1 MYCTIGNRKAKWV
14 GAAIP
19 KRTTHMRMWFTRQF
33 CICVIFWQRIIA
45 SSSFIDSLQ
54 CLVCARECRQSTL
67 PGCASISALIIPS
80 AEFIHLFAVAVVRL
94 CYELSLSRTYI
105 HAYCSVDV
113 AFITHWAWI
122 LNEFYLLLT
131 SSAVVLLVVLVCS
144 ANVDAELKM
153 NLHTY
158 MQEYNMEMVYNNIGV
173 WQFSSA
179 WRWAAWCSSLS
190 PPSLSSLPSLSL
202 HQSNNFH
209 MGIGPLV
216 FAFTHASYAQCNE
229 NMNILQWSKFI
240 VITFTNEWQRNRWAP
255 RRTVL

>member
-1 MYCTIGNRKAKWV
+1 
-14 GAAIP
+14 
-19 KRTTHMRMWFTRQF
+19 MRNFLTKNHCFFIIHWFATMF
-33 CICVIFWQRIIA
+33 
-45 SSSFIDSLQ
+45 S
-54 CLVCARECRQSTL
+54 VCARMQAEYVARMCINFSTYHPL
-67 PGCASISALIIPS
+67 GRIHSFICCGGCSAMLWIISLA
-80 AEFIHLFAVAVVRL
+80 H
-94 CYELSLSRTYI
+94 

-179 WRWAAWCSSLS
+179 WRWAAWCSPLS